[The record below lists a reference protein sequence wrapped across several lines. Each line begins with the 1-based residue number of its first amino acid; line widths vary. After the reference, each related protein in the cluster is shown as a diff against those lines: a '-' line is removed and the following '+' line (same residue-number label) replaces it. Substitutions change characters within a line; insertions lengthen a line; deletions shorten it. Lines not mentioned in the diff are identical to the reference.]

1 MSSKSIL
8 QTEKMCWFCPCTI
21 GLERHHIMAGTANK
35 KLSEKYGLWVWLCHE
50 HHTGNEGAQYDY
62 ERNQQL
68 KRDAQ
73 FAFERTYSHALWMEV
88 FRKNYL

>member
-1 MSSKSIL
+1 MRSIL
-8 QTEKMCWFCPCTI
+8 QEDKRCYFCGRTF
-21 GLERHHIMAGTANK
+21 GLERHHIFAGVANK
-35 KLSEKYGLWVWLCHE
+35 KLSERYGLWVYLCGATCHR
-50 HHTGNEGAQYDY
+50 GIDGAQYDR

-73 FAFERTYSHALWMEV
+73 YAFERTHTRAEWMKI